1 MSANSVKIRIFWS
14 VSAFDLSR
22 RMSFLSLSSC
32 FGFELPGLVQ
42 ELHDLVEVE
51 EGLGYHLLYVVFG
64 PAEALD
70 RVEHF
75 LGDDVFVVRL
85 LAFFAPELELAL
97 DGVAQDIGVLRLPAF
112 EALLLGIALAVNLKE
127 GEQFLEEAVAGELE
141 GGDGA
146 LEALEEV
153 GPDEADHLF
162 LAVLVRTGQGPC
174 PVPCTNAG
182 GSTSGA

>member
-1 MSANSVKIRIFWS
+1 MLR
-14 VSAFDLSR
+14 L
-22 RMSFLSLSSC
+22 
-32 FGFELPGLVQ
+32 ELPGLVQ

-51 EGLGYHLLYVVFG
+51 ERLGYHLPYVVLG

-75 LGDDVFVVRL
+75 LGDDVFVVRF

-97 DGVAQDIGVLRLPAF
+97 HRVAQDVGVLRLPAL
-112 EALLLGIALAVNLKE
+112 EALLLGVALAVNLKE

-153 GPDEADHLF
+153 GPDEADHLS
-162 LAVLVRTGQGPC
+162 LAVLLERVDVLVRS
-174 PVPCTNAG
+174 PVPMQG
-182 GSTSGA
+182 